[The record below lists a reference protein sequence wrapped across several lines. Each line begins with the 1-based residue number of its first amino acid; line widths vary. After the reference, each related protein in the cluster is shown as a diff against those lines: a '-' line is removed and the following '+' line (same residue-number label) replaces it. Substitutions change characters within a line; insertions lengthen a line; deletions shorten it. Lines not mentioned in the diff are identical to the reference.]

1 MRTDPELASQSL
13 RDDPRSASGA
23 ARSGTAKDFEAMA
36 LDQFLQPMFSTIDSE
51 NDPFGGGAAEA
62 TLKPM
67 LITEFAKLMEARGGL
82 GLSSAITDKM
92 AQLQAAEEQKR

>member
-67 LITEFAKLMEARGGL
+67 LITEFAKLMEARGV
-82 GLSSAITDKM
+82 SSAISDKM